1 MLAKGDW
8 DKVDPR
14 DAQLIVLL
22 TKIKVTF
29 EQQTKLLTPDKWK
42 NIAPSYPDANKNRYE
57 EWQLK
62 KVGDTKVINGKTWCW
77 YPQPQHNEGKGL
89 YVCYP
94 PGDHDKWLHPK
105 RKCMTILG
113 GH

>member
-22 TKIKVTF
+22 TKIKDTF

-77 YPQPQHNEGKGL
+77 CPQ
-89 YVCYP
+89 
-94 PGDHDKWLHPK
+94 
-105 RKCMTILG
+105 
-113 GH
+113 